1 MREKDDGAW
10 CALGGGGDMQTHK
23 DIRTCGQPAGRA
35 AGAGVQGGQTPPYS
49 GPAWAGGSGR
59 PTRRSPGAL
68 SAPPWGMGGFS
79 RGLWSRGGDGRV
91 EGRGAVTTGGRG
103 EARDP
108 LSLSKEAHGLSLDP
122 KGACGS
128 VELSAASPPQLTAL
142 GNDAG
147 GGNRG
152 SPPKTA
158 QPLRPRLGPTEHRA
172 GGGCFFLSPGSKS
185 GSNDRGMSAVARNP
199 RCGRLGAAS
208 GARRVVAATLA
219 GFPVTRQFLL
229 SIVLTPASVPG

>member
-1 MREKDDGAW
+1 MHGAVPRSLKLVKGSRRKQRRSRKLTERGVLSAGMGT
-10 CALGGGGDMQTHK
+10 CRQTHK
-23 DIRTCGQPAGRA
+23 DRRTCGQPAGRA

-49 GPAWAGGSGR
+49 GLGWVGGSGR
-59 PTRRSPGAL
+59 PTRRSPGAP

-79 RGLWSRGGDGRV
+79 PGLWSRGGDGRV
-91 EGRGAVTTGGRG
+91 EGSGAVTTGGRG

-128 VELSAASPPQLTAL
+128 VELSAASPPQLKAL

-152 SPPKTA
+152 SPPKIA

-172 GGGCFFLSPGSKS
+172 GAGASFCPQSLSQE
-185 GSNDRGMSAVARNP
+185 ATT
-199 RCGRLGAAS
+199 GA
-208 GARRVVAATLA
+208 
-219 GFPVTRQFLL
+219 
-229 SIVLTPASVPG
+229 